1 MFACCSMDD
10 QGDSILVGESVAV
23 HRLRSQIQ
31 RIAPYFRTALI
42 RGENGSG
49 KEQVARAI
57 HALSPVGH
65 GPFIVAHAGALAES
79 ARSDEA
85 GSAATAASLL
95 ASAKGGTLYIKGLGE
110 LSIGLQGAL
119 FHFLRDRE
127 QPRAEQRRVKFERPQ
142 KRETETRILA
152 ASHRDVR
159 TLSAIGQFRP
169 DLYGRLA
176 AVEILVPPLRERI
189 EDIPILAGRMLG
201 RLVKERGQSAKV
213 LAEETLVLM
222 QARLWPNNLREL
234 ARVVAQ
240 AAALAEDAIIEPRH
254 LLALVDPAA
263 TPAVRMERLHDVIQH
278 HVFDVLTRC
287 EGNKLRAA
295 VLLGI
300 SRSTLYRMLD
310 AGIRDINQ

>member
-1 MFACCSMDD
+1 MEN
-10 QGDSILVGESVAV
+10 QGHSILIGESAAV
-23 HRLRSQIQ
+23 RRLRSQIQ

-42 RGENGSG
+42 RGESGSG

-65 GPFIVAHAGALAES
+65 GPFIVAHAGALAGS
-79 ARSDEA
+79 ARSGEA
-85 GSAATAASLL
+85 KTAAAAASLL

-110 LSIGLQGAL
+110 LSISLQGEL
-119 FHFLRDRE
+119 FRFLRDRE
-127 QPRAEQRRVKFERPQ
+127 QPRAEPRRVKLERRQ
-142 KRETETRILA
+142 TGQTETRILA

-169 DLYGRLA
+169 DLHARLA
-176 AVEILVPPLRERI
+176 VREIFVPPLRERI
-189 EDIPILAGRMLG
+189 EDISILAAGMLC
-201 RLVKERGQSAKV
+201 RLAKESGQDAKV

-240 AAALAEDAIIEPRH
+240 AAALTENAIIEPRH

-263 TPAVRMERLHDVIQH
+263 TPAVRMERLHDVIQR

-287 EGNKLRAA
+287 EGNKLRTA

-310 AGIRDINQ
+310 AGIPDIHL